1 MFINTQ
7 YPTFVV
13 ENDLVGGVAQGI
25 IFSKTECENI
35 IKFCSKYPVE
45 DATVHSSDPTKATNH
60 SIRKNFIHWIHNSPQ
75 SEPLFKKILT
85 VCVDANKKFWK
96 MDLHGFLEPIQFTHY
111 KGGGDHY
118 SWHLDLSTKN
128 LSKRKLSVSIQLS
141 DPDTY
146 EGGDLELQGLGRT
159 VANKAQGNLVAF
171 PSWMGHRET
180 PVTAG
185 ERYSLVVWL
194 AGPPFR

>member
-1 MFINTQ
+1 MIINTQ
-7 YPTFVV
+7 IPTFL
-13 ENDLVGGVAQGI
+13 EDNDNIAGVAQGVV
-25 IFSKTECENI
+25 FTPEDCENI
-35 IKFCSKYPVE
+35 IKFCKKYPIQ
-45 DATVHSSDPTKATNH
+45 DATVHSSDPNIATNH
-60 SIRKNFIHWIHNSPQ
+60 SIRKNFIHWIPYSPQ
-75 SEPLFKKILT
+75 AAPLFNKIHS
-85 VCVDANKKFWK
+85 VCVDSNRKFWK
-96 MDLHGFLEPIQFTHY
+96 MDLHGFLEPLQFTHY

-146 EGGDLELQGLGRT
+146 EGGDLELQGLGKT
-159 VANKAQGNLVAF
+159 VANRAQGNLVAF
-171 PSWMGHRET
+171 PSWMGHRVT

-194 AGPPFR
+194 VGPPFR